1 MKRNLYTFFEGAWV
15 FSRFCHS
22 HQISKEPYTLV
33 YQGKAQFNPID
44 EVTLSYEELSAT
56 SDNKESP
63 LDAYQIRRYEFN
75 AEKEFEAS
83 VSYEDGRLI
92 HQLDLVRG
100 YWCFNHYCG
109 DDVYQGTYRV
119 LNDISFEVT
128 WIVLGP
134 RKKYT
139 LYSLY
144 KR

>member
-1 MKRNLYTFFEGAWV
+1 MKRNLYTFFRGAWL
-15 FSRFCHS
+15 FSRVFQS
-22 HQISKEPYTLV
+22 HQVSREQSSLT

-44 EVTLSYEELSAT
+44 EVTLSYVELSAT
-56 SDNKESP
+56 PVDTESV

-92 HQLDLVRG
+92 HQLDLERG
-100 YWCFNHYCG
+100 YWCFDHYCG
-109 DDVYQGTYRV
+109 DDVYQGAYRV

-139 LYSLY
+139 LQSLY